1 MNFYY
6 WSPFLSEVATVKAVL
21 NSAHSLSKY
30 SKGNFKPYII
40 NSVGEWTS
48 FKDEIKDKQIGLI
61 DFCQKNF
68 FYKNLPRF
76 GYIKSRYSYLLII
89 LKSYRKLYKFL
100 KSKGKNDYI
109 IIHLISSLP
118 LIYLILFKFECKFI
132 LRISG
137 FPKLNIFRKLLWKII
152 SKKLHLVFC
161 PTEETRNSLIE
172 LGVFSEDKI
181 VFLPDPIVKI
191 STINF
196 KKRKNEELN
205 LPFKDYFVSVGRL
218 SKQKNQMF
226 LINFFKNNFENENLL
241 IIGDGELKDELSFKI
256 KSNNLQKRIIL
267 IPYKKNIFNIIA
279 NSKAVLVSSLWE
291 DPGFVMIESAA
302 IGKVVVISDCPSG
315 PKEFIDFNK
324 NGFIFKSNN
333 EESFLE
339 SLNSFFKKSD
349 HEIKKIKV
357 NAKKKS
363 KIYTQ
368 FNHYKILKKNLDF

>member
-1 MNFYY
+1 MNKIAF
-6 WSPFLSEVATVKAVL
+6 WSPHISHHIATLKAVL
-21 NSAHSLSKY
+21 NSCEAISKF
-30 SKGNFKPYII
+30 SKKNNTCDLI
-40 NSVGEWTS
+40 NAYGEWTEHQN
-48 FKDEIKDKQIGLI
+48 KIKDLNIRLI
-61 DFCQKNF
+61 NLTKKNF
-68 FYKNLPRF
+68 FHSIPKGN
-76 GYIKSRYSYLLII
+76 YIKSRISFIFIAIISIFPLVRYLKKDKPKYLIVHLITSMPLILLI
-89 LKSYRKLYKFL
+89 F
-100 KSKGKNDYI
+100 
-109 IIHLISSLP
+109 
-118 LIYLILFKFECKFI
+118 FKFETKFV

-218 SKQKNQMF
+218 SKQKNKIF